1 MMNVYISLLHF
12 PVYDKNR
19 RIVTTAVT
27 NMDVHDITRAAKTY
41 DLAGYFVVTPIR
53 EQQAM
58 VQALIDHWT
67 HGAGG
72 TYNPIRRE
80 AFKLLRVVPDFSSVR
95 EEVQRRSGVVPLTV
109 GTSAKQSPRAMSFE
123 ALRSRIETEEGSVIL
138 TLGTGWGLEEKFFD
152 SLDAVLEPIDG
163 GCSYNHLSVRSAA
176 AILLDRLRGER
187 SQ

>member
-1 MMNVYISLLHF
+1 MMDVYISLLHF

-27 NMDVHDITRAAKTY
+27 NMDIHDIARAARTY
-41 DLAGYFVVTPIR
+41 DLAGYFLVTPIR

-58 VQALIDHWT
+58 VQELIDHWS

-72 TYNPIRRE
+72 KYNPIRKK
-80 AFKLLRVVPDFSSVR
+80 AFELLRVVPDFDAVR
-95 EEVQRRSGVVPLTV
+95 AEVERLSGTVPLTV
-109 GTSAKQSPRAMSFE
+109 GTSAKRCPRAMSFG
-123 ALRSRIETEEGSVIL
+123 ALRRRIETEEGSMIL
-138 TLGTGWGLEEKFFD
+138 TLGTGWGLEQTFFD
-152 SLDAVLEPIDG
+152 SLDATLEPIDG

-176 AILLDRLRGER
+176 SILLDRLKGER

>member
-1 MMNVYISLLHF
+1 MDVYISLLHF

-27 NMDVHDITRAAKTY
+27 NMDIHDIARAARTY

-58 VQALIDHWT
+58 VQELIDHWT
-67 HGAGG
+67 DGAGG
-72 TYNPIRRE
+72 EYNPIRRE
-80 AFKLLRVVPDFSSVR
+80 AFGLLRVVPDFDAAR
-95 EEVQRRSGVVPLTV
+95 AEVQRRDGAPPLTV
-109 GTSAKQSPRAMSFE
+109 GTSARPNPRALSFD
-123 ALRSRIETEEGSVIL
+123 ALRRRCEADDGSMIL
-138 TLGTGWGLEEKFFD
+138 TLGTGWGLEKKFFD

-163 GCSYNHLSVRSAA
+163 GCGYNHLSVRSAA
-176 AILLDRLRGER
+176 AIMLDRLRGER